1 MNRLFV
7 LILFSVA
14 ASLSFSWPAQ
24 ATMYRWV
31 DDKGKVHYGDTIPA
45 EYAKQGNAQLN
56 KSGVTVKKTDPAL
69 TPEQIKA
76 RDEKEAKE
84 KADKAAEAERQR
96 RDKALLATY
105 TDYKEIDLAL
115 QRNLGQVDIQI
126 KSNELR
132 IKSIQGRLDNLKKQE
147 ANFVQRKKPVP
158 PDVTSD
164 IKKTEEE
171 INHFR
176 KNMANFEKEKEALR
190 ARFNGDKVRFRE
202 LKGLPPEAPTVPAAT
217 PTASGTPAPIPS
229 PTPPTAPAKPVVPA
243 PTPAASP
250 AKK

>member
-1 MNRLFV
+1 MKRTLTIG
-7 LILFSVA
+7 LLSVA
-14 ASLSFSWPAQ
+14 VCLSAAAQ

-45 EYAKQGNAQLN
+45 EYAKQGNVQID
-56 KSGVTVKKTDPAL
+56 KSGVVVKKIDAAL
-69 TPEQIKA
+69 TPEQIRA

-84 KADKAAEAERQR
+84 KQEKIAETERQR

-132 IKSIQGRLDNLKKQE
+132 IKSIQGRLDNLRKQE
-147 ANFVQRKKPVP
+147 AGFVQRKRPLP
-158 PDVTSD
+158 PDVIND
-164 IKKTEEE
+164 IKKTEDE

-176 KNMANFEKEKEALR
+176 KNMANFEKEKNTLR
-190 ARFNGDKVRFRE
+190 ERFGADKVRDR
-202 LKGLPPEAPTVPAAT
+202 K
-217 PTASGTPAPIPS
+217 S
-229 PTPPTAPAKPVVPA
+229 VV
-243 PTPAASP
+243 
-250 AKK
+250 